1 MASTSDSVAWSRGNN
16 SATVRALL
24 INRLQSGQ
32 EPRGPVHP
40 YYQPWG
46 AKIAATEQP
55 SSSKAAGSSAA
66 SPPPGC
72 PMHAGGG
79 AMGSASAGTTSE
91 SGGESSKSGF
101 LGSSAAALNPLNK
114 MPTLTQDRAPNQ
126 KVELSTERVMSTIPR
141 LHESAPKGGH
151 PYEKGG
157 NASACPV
164 PHDERAAM
172 MVGKNKESNAAS
184 NDSSA
189 GNWEYPSPQQF
200 YNALVRKG
208 WETPEE
214 HVEMMVLVHN
224 FLNERAWQEV
234 LDWERDMGVKDAQNQ
249 IALARFQGKPG
260 TLSPK
265 ARIFSWAAMI
275 APSKF
280 SSDAPFDR
288 HDWVV
293 RRPSTS
299 STDPGKEVRYVIDYY
314 SAPDDPDTDE
324 PVFHLDVRPAL
335 DSWEA
340 AQARMKRTWAEW
352 RSQEGEATA

>member
-1 MASTSDSVAWSRGNN
+1 
-16 SATVRALL
+16 
-24 INRLQSGQ
+24 
-32 EPRGPVHP
+32 
-40 YYQPWG
+40 
-46 AKIAATEQP
+46 
-55 SSSKAAGSSAA
+55 
-66 SPPPGC
+66 
-72 PMHAGGG
+72 
-79 AMGSASAGTTSE
+79 
-91 SGGESSKSGF
+91 
-101 LGSSAAALNPLNK
+101 
-114 MPTLTQDRAPNQ
+114 
-126 KVELSTERVMSTIPR
+126 MSTIPR

-164 PHDERAAM
+164 PHEERAAIM
-172 MVGKNKESNAAS
+172 EGKNEESNAS
-184 NDSSA
+184 KKDSSA

-234 LDWERDMGVKDAQNQ
+234 LDWERDMGVVDAQNQ

-265 ARIFSWAAMI
+265 ARFFSWAALI

-280 SSDAPFDR
+280 SSEAPFDR

-293 RRPSTS
+293 RRPSS
-299 STDPGKEVRYVIDYY
+299 SATEPGKEVRYVIDYY

-340 AQARMKRTWAEW
+340 AQVRMKRTWAEW
-352 RSQEGEATA
+352 RSQEAASAA

>member
-1 MASTSDSVAWSRGNN
+1 
-16 SATVRALL
+16 
-24 INRLQSGQ
+24 
-32 EPRGPVHP
+32 
-40 YYQPWG
+40 
-46 AKIAATEQP
+46 
-55 SSSKAAGSSAA
+55 
-66 SPPPGC
+66 
-72 PMHAGGG
+72 MHAGGG
-79 AMGSASAGTTSE
+79 GMGGRAKNE
-91 SGGESSKSGF
+91 SGGETSKSGL
-101 LGSSAAALNPLNK
+101 LGSSAAALNPLNR

-164 PHDERAAM
+164 PHEERAAIM
-172 MVGKNKESNAAS
+172 EGKNEESNAS
-184 NDSSA
+184 KKDSSA

-234 LDWERDMGVKDAQNQ
+234 LDWERDMGVVDAQNQ

-265 ARIFSWAAMI
+265 ARFFSWAALI

-280 SSDAPFDR
+280 SSEAPFDR

-293 RRPSTS
+293 RRPSS
-299 STDPGKEVRYVIDYY
+299 SATEPGKEVRYVIDYY

-340 AQARMKRTWAEW
+340 AQVRMKRTWAEW
-352 RSQEGEATA
+352 RSQEAASAA